1 MKPEYLALFFICASA
16 IVVILAWRK
25 FRAMD
30 RRFER
35 MQQEINELRWMESR
49 LFLMEV
55 NARPTVVGTEA
66 ESKKRVEEP
75 SSSIRSKTLAPP
87 LNPSK

>member
-1 MKPEYLALFFICASA
+1 MLPEYSVLFLICAFLM
-16 IVVILAWRK
+16 VVILACRK
-25 FRAMD
+25 LRAMD

-55 NARPTVVGTEA
+55 NARPTAVGTEA

-87 LNPSK
+87 ANPSK

>member
-1 MKPEYLALFFICASA
+1 MKPEYLMLFFVCASL
-16 IVVILAWRK
+16 IVVILARTK
-25 FRAMD
+25 LRAMD

-55 NARPTVVGTEA
+55 NARPTIVGTEA

-75 SSSIRSKTLAPP
+75 ASSIRSKTFAPP